1 MMNNNMDN
9 LGMNPIGM
17 NAIGMNPIGMNNM
30 GMNAIGMNPM
40 LMNNFG
46 IMGMNNPLN
55 LMNENAVRIKNII
68 QPYENKIK
76 ELEEIIRQKDF
87 EIALL
92 KDKLNNFNAFTN
104 NINMNQNNIMMM
116 QNINPESNK
125 QGIKL
130 IISYANFMNEIKPK
144 KFECF
149 ENDITYKLIDKM
161 IPNYQ
166 WNLMKLTCEE
176 KKIHPF
182 LTIKENGLKNGSVVK
197 INFAINIIF
206 KDCYGSAK
214 CISIDEKKKKKKA
227 IKFYLL
233 RIGKQNCYDEF
244 SFLYNAQK
252 LNVEDKTP
260 IKVIFKN
267 NMINP
272 KVTVN
277 ENNY

>member
-17 NAIGMNPIGMNNM
+17 NDM

-40 LMNNFG
+40 IMNNFG

-55 LMNENAVRIKNII
+55 LMNENAMRIKNII
-68 QPYENKIK
+68 QPYEAKIK

-92 KDKLNNFNAFTN
+92 KDKLNNFNPFKN

-116 QNINPESNK
+116 QNINSESNK

-130 IISYANFMNEIKPK
+130 IISCANFMNEIKPK

-149 ENDITYKLIDKM
+149 ENDITYKLIDNM

-197 INFAINIIF
+197 INFSINIIF

-214 CISIDEKKKKKKA
+214 CISIDENYPIKKA

-244 SFLYNAQK
+244 SILYNAQN

-267 NMINP
+267 SMINP
-272 KVTVN
+272 KVTVH

>member
-1 MMNNNMDN
+1 MMNNNMGN

-17 NAIGMNPIGMNNM
+17 NAIGMNPMF
-30 GMNAIGMNPM
+30 
-40 LMNNFG
+40 MNNFG

-55 LMNENAVRIKNII
+55 LMNENAGRIKNII

-92 KDKLNNFNAFTN
+92 KDKLNINFNPFTN

-130 IISYANFMNEIKPK
+130 IISYANFRNEIKPK

-161 IPNYQ
+161 IMESY
-166 WNLMKLTCEE
+166 E
-176 KKIHPF
+176 
-182 LTIKENGLKNGSVVK
+182 
-197 INFAINIIF
+197 IN
-206 KDCYGSAK
+206 
-214 CISIDEKKKKKKA
+214 
-227 IKFYLL
+227 
-233 RIGKQNCYDEF
+233 
-244 SFLYNAQK
+244 
-252 LNVEDKTP
+252 
-260 IKVIFKN
+260 
-267 NMINP
+267 M
-272 KVTVN
+272 
-277 ENNY
+277 

>member
-1 MMNNNMDN
+1 MNINNMF
-9 LGMNPIGM
+9 
-17 NAIGMNPIGMNNM
+17 NN
-30 GMNAIGMNPM
+30 GMNPM
-40 LMNNFG
+40 
-46 IMGMNNPLN
+46 GMNYDSTA
-55 LMNENAVRIKNII
+55 MNVKNII

-92 KDKLNNFNAFTN
+92 KDKLNNFNPFTN

-130 IISYANFMNEIKPK
+130 IISYANFRDEVKPK

-197 INFAINIIF
+197 INFSINIIF

-214 CISIDEKKKKKKA
+214 CISIDENYPIKKA

-233 RIGKQNCYDEF
+233 RIGKQNCYNEYSF
-244 SFLYNAQK
+244 SYNAQT
-252 LNVEDKTP
+252 LNIEDRTP

-267 NMINP
+267 NMISP
-272 KVTVN
+272 KVIVH